1 MSKRN
6 SSSSSRRDLDFNAKY
21 EIISELDKNPTA
33 NRSQIA
39 AKYKV
44 SNATIT
50 RIYSEQ
56 KEKILQRVQSGDYRN
71 AAKRV
76 RQVTFDDVDRE
87 LLTWFK
93 NADAQNLEGLTG
105 AVLLEKAQQLAQS
118 LGHENPGVL
127 KLGWI
132 ERWKA
137 RHEIVHKSISGE
149 AGKIT
154 PEMTNEWIM
163 YTLPTL
169 LKKYKP
175 EDVYN
180 IDELGLFWKLLP
192 EGTLTFKNKKCVGGK
207 RSKERLTILCG
218 CNMTGR
224 DKLPLLAIGKT
235 AVSITLHLFF
245 KSHFYSALFCMCQ
258 L

>member
-6 SSSSSRRDLDFNAKY
+6 SSSRRDLDFNAKY

-44 SNATIT
+44 SNATIK

-127 KLGWI
+127 KLG
-132 ERWKA
+132 
-137 RHEIVHKSISGE
+137 
-149 AGKIT
+149 
-154 PEMTNEWIM
+154 
-163 YTLPTL
+163 
-169 LKKYKP
+169 
-175 EDVYN
+175 
-180 IDELGLFWKLLP
+180 
-192 EGTLTFKNKKCVGGK
+192 
-207 RSKERLTILCG
+207 
-218 CNMTGR
+218 
-224 DKLPLLAIGKT
+224 
-235 AVSITLHLFF
+235 
-245 KSHFYSALFCMCQ
+245 
-258 L
+258 